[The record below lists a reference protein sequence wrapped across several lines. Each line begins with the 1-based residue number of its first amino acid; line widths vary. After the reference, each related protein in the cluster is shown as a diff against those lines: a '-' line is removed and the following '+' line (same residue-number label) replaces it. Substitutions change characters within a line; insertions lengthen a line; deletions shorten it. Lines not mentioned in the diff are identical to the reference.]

1 MSRYLL
7 VSDTQKWGE
16 HVVFSSAYWWYYRC
30 SLTLLNSVHVL
41 VSPVFPLYA
50 LVRVLRIQWST
61 GVLVVLQVFNRCSNR
76 VLLPVLTWCVLGI
89 Y

>member
-1 MSRYLL
+1 MRGY
-7 VSDTQKWGE
+7 T
-16 HVVFSSAYWWYYRC
+16 Y
-30 SLTLLNSVHVL
+30 SLTGCAQCALE

-76 VLLPVLTWCVLGI
+76 VLLPGVDEVMSRYLLVIDTPKGQTTAGV
-89 Y
+89 